1 MTKLTNL
8 RYLQEKD
15 LFIYLRENKFTDLVE
30 SRNKMSIWDCYSPKE
45 KSRIELKCRRVH
57 YQTLLIEKKKYDSMI
72 EKCKKYSDIP
82 LYINSTPKGI
92 YCFNLLLLD
101 VKWEGKMLPQNTD
114 FGGSKKIIKEVGFL
128 NISDAYKI
136 L

>member
-8 RYLQEKD
+8 REKD
-15 LFIYLRENKFTDLVE
+15 LFIYLKENKYTDLVE
-30 SRNKMSIWDCYSPKE
+30 SRNKMSTWDCYSPKQ
-45 KSRIELKCRRVH
+45 KARIELKCRRVH
-57 YQTLLIEKKKYDSMI
+57 YPTLLIEKKKYDSMI

-82 LYINSTPKGI
+82 LYINSTPEGI

-101 VKWEGKMLPQNTD
+101 ITWETKLLPNNTD
-114 FGGSKKIIKEVGFL
+114 FGASKKIIKEVGFL
-128 NISDAYKI
+128 NINDAYKI